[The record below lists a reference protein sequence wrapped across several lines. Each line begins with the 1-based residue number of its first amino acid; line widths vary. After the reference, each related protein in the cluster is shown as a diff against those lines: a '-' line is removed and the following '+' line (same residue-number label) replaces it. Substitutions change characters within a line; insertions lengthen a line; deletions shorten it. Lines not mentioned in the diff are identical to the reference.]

1 MAKHVIKKV
10 VKSGKP
16 AVFDITAT
24 DNLDEERLSG
34 NPESNLGKETGS
46 SQSLE
51 SNGRSGVSSD
61 INSSKKPDSTLGNG
75 LSPDHG
81 KKYGSELGDGGEYG
95 CGTGNIPGDEPGGGS
110 GGGPGGGSVS
120 GPFTSSGGGHGR
132 KKSSNPFLI
141 PIIILAVIAVL
152 AWSWLLLLS
161 PNFSKKAEPY
171 VNKYFDQIVSVF
183 SFNSGKTQAQ
193 DSSIAQESMGN
204 TGVTTKKNN
213 QSSNESSNSSE
224 IIKENI
230 SSQET
235 AKNNKKPSLDLQIY
249 EGPTYSTKDQ
259 TCSYSVKAVVT
270 GDPTPVV
277 QFSRDDSK
285 GTLGPNTALIRLKR
299 NATSYTLT
307 ATARNEYGTAMDSLT
322 INWGCNMPP
331 VVSEIALSSD
341 VVYVNKDYDLS
352 ITATDPDKDSLT
364 YKWTV
369 TGGTLSVDNAP
380 TVKWTTPA
388 APENYQVKVDVKDS
402 KGALTSK
409 TISVY
414 VGSDKAPETT
424 APPTTAPPTTAPPTT
439 APPTTAPPTT
449 ALQQSSLDVPKKSG
463 EGGYV
468 EYGGETFVGGNV
480 YAGDSSSNKP
490 CVGFISFDITPLAG
504 KTITAARLTF
514 TSSSVQGSPLSYCD
528 SFWLNAADWGAG
540 PIKQSDFNLPGIAIQ
555 SFTSPDITCNADKLK
570 SEIQN
575 AINSGKVRFQIR
587 VHFAGP
593 YTNNNSAKD
602 GWEYAQQGIKLN
614 VSYQ

>member
-1 MAKHVIKKV
+1 MAKHAIKKV
-10 VKSGKP
+10 EKPGKP
-16 AVFDITAT
+16 AVFDVTTT
-24 DNLDEERLSG
+24 DGLDEELPSG
-34 NPESNLGKETGS
+34 DP
-46 SQSLE
+46 
-51 SNGRSGVSSD
+51 D
-61 INSSKKPDSTLGNG
+61 INQSKTASEIHDVKSDSSMSSVPGGSQG
-75 LSPDHG
+75 G
-81 KKYGSELGDGGEYG
+81 KSGGHRGGTDGGG
-95 CGTGNIPGDEPGGGS
+95 SGNIPGSGPVGGS
-110 GGGPGGGSVS
+110 EGGSSGGYGSGQDTGPGGSQ
-120 GPFTSSGGGHGR
+120 GR
-132 KKSSNPFLI
+132 KKGSDPFLI

-171 VNKYFDQIVSVF
+171 VNKYFAPIVSF
-183 SFNSGKTQAQ
+183 LSFNSSKDQAQ
-193 DSSIAQESMGN
+193 DSSITQESMGN
-204 TGVTTKKNN
+204 TGVTTDKNT
-213 QSSNESSNSSE
+213 QSSNESSNSSATN
-224 IIKENI
+224 KEN
-230 SSQET
+230 SGSQET
-235 AKNNKKPSLDLQIY
+235 AKDNKKPSLDLQIY
-249 EGPTYSTKDQ
+249 EGPKYSADDE

-285 GTLGPNTALIRLKR
+285 GTLGPKTTLISLKR

-331 VVSEIALSSD
+331 VISEIKLSSD
-341 VVYVNKDYDLS
+341 VVYVNKEYDLS
-352 ITATDPDKDSLT
+352 VTATDPDKDSLT

-369 TGGTLSVDNAP
+369 AGGTLSADNAP

-409 TISVY
+409 NISVY
-414 VGSDKAPETT
+414 VGSEKAPETT
-424 APPTTAPPTTAPPTT
+424 AAPPTTAPPTTASPTT
-439 APPTTAPPTT
+439 APPTTAP
-449 ALQQSSLDVPKKSG
+449 QQSTLDVPKKPG
-463 EGGYV
+463 EGGYL
-468 EYGGETFVGGNV
+468 EYGGETFAGGNV

-504 KTITAARLTF
+504 KTITAASLTF
-514 TSSSVQGSPLSYCD
+514 TGSSVQGNPLSYCD
-528 SFWLNAADWGAG
+528 SFWLNTVDWGAEAIVQG
-540 PIKQSDFNLPGIAIQ
+540 DFNLPGTAIQ
-555 SFTSPDITCNADKLK
+555 SFTSPVITCNADKLK

-575 AINSGKVRFQIR
+575 AINSGKTRFQIR

-602 GWEYAQQGIKLN
+602 GWEYAQQSISLS

>member
-10 VKSGKP
+10 EKSGKL
-16 AVFDITAT
+16 AVFDITAM
-24 DNLDEERLSG
+24 DSLDEERLSG
-34 NPESNLGKETGS
+34 NPERNLGKETGS
-46 SQSLE
+46 SRSLE

-95 CGTGNIPGDEPGGGS
+95 GGTGNIPSDEPGEGS
-110 GGGPGGGSVS
+110 GGGPGGGSGS
-120 GPFTSSGGGHGR
+120 GPFTSSVGGHGR
-132 KKSSNPFLI
+132 KKSINPFLI

-193 DSSIAQESMGN
+193 VSSIAQESMSN
-204 TGVTTKKNN
+204 TGVTTEKNN

-235 AKNNKKPSLDLQIY
+235 VKDNKKPSLDLQIY
-249 EGPTYSTKDQ
+249 EGPTYSTEDQ

-285 GTLGPNTALIRLKR
+285 GTLGPKTTLINLKR
-299 NATSYTLT
+299 NAKSYTLT

-322 INWGCNMPP
+322 LNWGCNMPP

-341 VVYVNKDYDLS
+341 VVYVNKEYDLS

-369 TGGTLSVDNAP
+369 AGGTLSVDNAP
-380 TVKWTTPA
+380 AVKWTTPA

-424 APPTTAPPTTAPPTT
+424 APPTTAP
-439 APPTTAPPTT
+439 
-449 ALQQSSLDVPKKSG
+449 QQSSLDVPKKSG

-514 TSSSVQGSPLSYCD
+514 TGSSVQGSPLSYCD
-528 SFWLNAADWGAG
+528 SFWLNAADWGAE
-540 PIKQSDFNLPGIAIQ
+540 PITQSDFNLPGIAIQ

-602 GWEYAQQGIKLN
+602 GWEYAQQSINLN